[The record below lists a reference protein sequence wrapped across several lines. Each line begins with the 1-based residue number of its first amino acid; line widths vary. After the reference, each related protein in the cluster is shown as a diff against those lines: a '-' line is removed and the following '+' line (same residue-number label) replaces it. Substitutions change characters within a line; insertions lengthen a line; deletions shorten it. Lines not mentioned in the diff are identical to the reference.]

1 MPVPSHSAEM
11 RVVLLPKTARDAA
24 AIDHLLSRAGI
35 HCEVKERLA
44 DVCTSIAQ
52 GVGAVVAA
60 EEALLDDSELLVNC
74 LKSQPVWSDLP
85 IIVLS
90 RPGTEGQ
97 LFGATVG
104 RLGNVTVLERPVR
117 LSTFQGHVQS
127 ALRARQRQYQMRDQ
141 LEAHERNEIE
151 LRRARDRQE
160 LVVQGAN
167 VGVWYCALPF
177 AGLVW
182 DATVK
187 AHFHLPPDA
196 EVSIET
202 FFERLHADDRER
214 TRRAIEDSIAT
225 KQRFDIEYRTISQSG
240 NSPKWIRAIGHPYYR
255 DDGVPTR
262 FDGITID
269 VTDRVVSDIALRQSE
284 HRLRAVVE
292 ATPDCVKIVAPN
304 GELLFMNPAGVAM
317 LGASSLDSLAGACV
331 FELIA
336 PDHRATWIEQ
346 HARVQSGDRL
356 NWQFEIIAEQGVL
369 RWMETHAVPLPL
381 PNGEVGQLAVTRDI
395 TERKREERERERL
408 LDSERASRSEVERA
422 SRMKD
427 EFLATLS
434 HELRNPL
441 SAIMGWS
448 HILQT
453 GTLSSEDQ
461 LEGARVIERNA
472 RAQTQIIE
480 DLLDMSRIVSG
491 KIRLD
496 VQRID
501 LASVVRAAIDTVAP
515 AANAKEIR
523 LQAILDPKACDVS
536 GDPNR
541 LQQVF
546 WNLLSNAV
554 KFTPKGGAVQIIL
567 ERVNSHVEVCV
578 IDSGE
583 GIAAEFLPNVFD
595 RFRQADASTTRR
607 HGGLGLGLAIVRQ
620 LVELHG
626 GTVAAKS
633 AGTGCGATFVVSLPL
648 SAIHADGP
656 PSAERRHPTVSDA
669 PLRFT
674 AGERV
679 AGVRVLIVDD
689 EPDAR
694 AMVRRLLEECRVE
707 VISAASAAE
716 AFDAFVQSRP
726 DVLVSDIGMP
736 NEDGYS
742 LIRRIRALPPE
753 NGGDTPAIALTAY
766 ARADDRI
773 HVVSAGFQQHLA
785 KPVEPAELLTIVASL
800 AGRLDSAK

>member
-1 MPVPSHSAEM
+1 MLVPH
-11 RVVLLPKTARDAA
+11 RNNLRVLLLPTTARDAA
-24 AIDHLLSRAGI
+24 AIVDLLSCAKL
-35 HCEVKERLA
+35 HCEVKTCIA
-44 DVCTSIAQ
+44 DVCNAIAQ
-52 GVGAVVAA
+52 GVGVIVLA
-60 EEALLDDSELLVNC
+60 EEALLADADTLAGC
-74 LKSQPVWSDLP
+74 LQSQPVWSDLP

-90 RPGTEGQ
+90 RPGTEGH
-97 LFGATVG
+97 LLGTTVE

-117 LSTFQGHVQS
+117 LTTFQGHVQS
-127 ALRARQRQYQMRDQ
+127 ALRARHRQYQMRDQ
-141 LEAHERNEIE
+141 LELRERNEE
-151 LRRARDRQE
+151 ALRRARDQQD

-167 VGVWYCALPF
+167 VGVWYCSLPF
-177 AGLVW
+177 AHLEW

-187 AHFHLPPDA
+187 SHFHLPPDA
-196 EVSIET
+196 KVSIDT

-214 TRRAIEDSIAT
+214 TRLAIEESIVARR
-225 KQRFDIEYRTISQSG
+225 RFDIEYRTVSRDG
-240 NSPKWIRAIGHPYYR
+240 ADTKWIRAMGRAYYH
-255 DDGVPTR
+255 DNGDPAR

-269 VTDRVVSDIALRQSE
+269 VTDRVVGEIALRQSE
-284 HRLRAVVE
+284 ERLRAVVE
-292 ATPDCVKIVAPN
+292 ATPDCVKIVAPD
-304 GELLFMNPAGVAM
+304 GELLFMNPAGVSI
-317 LGASSLDSLAGACV
+317 LGAASLDSLAGACV

-336 PDHRATWIEQ
+336 PEHRAGWIER
-346 HARVQSGDRL
+346 HALVQAGERL
-356 NWQFEIIAEQGVL
+356 NWQFEIVSAHGVR

-381 PNGEVGQLAVTRDI
+381 PNGLVGQLAVTRDI
-395 TERKREERERERL
+395 TERKREERERL
-408 LDSERASRSEVERA
+408 LSSERASRSEVERA

-453 GTLSSEDQ
+453 GALSAEEQ
-461 LEGARVIERNA
+461 IEGARVIERNA

-480 DLLDMSRIVSG
+480 DLLDMSRIISG

-501 LASVVRAAIDTVAP
+501 LANVVRAAIETVDP
-515 AANAKEIR
+515 AATAKEIR
-523 LQAILDPKACDVS
+523 LRAVLDPLACSVS

-554 KFTPKGGAVQIIL
+554 KFTPKGGTVQIIL
-567 ERVNSHVEVCV
+567 ERVNSHVEVIV

-607 HGGLGLGLAIVRQ
+607 HGGLGLGLAIVKQ

-626 GTVAAKS
+626 GTVSAKS

-648 SAIHADGP
+648 TVIHVDGAADG
-656 PSAERRHPTVSDA
+656 ERRHPRFSAT
-669 PLRFT
+669 PQRFT
-674 AGERV
+674 AGEHV

-694 AMVRRLLEECRVE
+694 AMVRRLLEDCQVE
-707 VISAASAAE
+707 VIAAASAAE
-716 AFDAFVQSRP
+716 AFEALVQWRP

-742 LIRRIRALPPE
+742 LIRRVRSLPPE
-753 NGGDTPAIALTAY
+753 NGGVTPAVALTAY

-773 HVVSAGFQQHLA
+773 SIVAAGFQQHLA
-785 KPVEPAELLTIVASL
+785 KPVEPAELLTIIASL
-800 AGRLDSAK
+800 AGRLDSVK

>member
-1 MPVPSHSAEM
+1 MLAPSHSDEL
-11 RVVLLPKTARDAA
+11 RVLLLPKTSRDAA
-24 AIDHLLSRAGI
+24 AIVALLSNAGI
-35 HCEVKERLA
+35 HCEVKRCLA
-44 DVCTSIAQ
+44 EICTELAQ
-52 GVGAVVAA
+52 EVGAVVLA
-60 EEALLDDSELLVNC
+60 EEFLLNDADALVDR

-90 RPGTEGQ
+90 RPGTAGQ
-97 LFGATVG
+97 VFGTTVE

-127 ALRARQRQYQMRDQ
+127 ALRARGRQYQMRDQ
-141 LEAHERNEIE
+141 LELRQRNEE
-151 LRRARDRQE
+151 ALRRARVQQD

-167 VGVWYCALPF
+167 VGVWYCKLPF
-177 AGLVW
+177 ADLEW

-187 AHFHLPPDA
+187 AHFHLPADA
-196 EVSIET
+196 SVSIDT
-202 FFERLHADDRER
+202 FYERLHADDRDR
-214 TRRAIEDSIAT
+214 TRLAIEESIT
-225 KQRFDIEYRTISQSG
+225 SRGRFDIEYRTVSRDG
-240 NSPKWIRAIGHPYYR
+240 ANTKWIRAIGRAFYDANGEPA
-255 DDGVPTR
+255 R

-269 VTDRVVSDIALRQSE
+269 VTDRVVGEIALRQSE
-284 HRLRAVVE
+284 QRLRAVVE
-292 ATPDCVKIVAPN
+292 ATPDCVKIVAPD
-304 GELLFMNPAGVAM
+304 GELLFMNPAGVSM
-317 LGASSLDSLAGACV
+317 LGATSLETLAGACV

-336 PDHRATWIEQ
+336 PEHRGEWMER
-346 HARVQSGDRL
+346 HARVQAGDRL
-356 NWQFEIIAEQGVL
+356 NWQFEIIAQDGAR
-369 RWMETHAVPLPL
+369 RWMETHAVPLQL
-381 PNGEVGQLAVTRDI
+381 PNGLVAQLAVTRDI
-395 TERKREERERERL
+395 TERKREERDRERL
-408 LDSERASRSEVERA
+408 LHSERASRSEVERA

-448 HILQT
+448 HLLQT
-453 GTLSSEDQ
+453 GKLSAEDQ
-461 LEGARVIERNA
+461 IEGARVIERNA

-480 DLLDMSRIVSG
+480 DLLDMSRIISG

-501 LASVVRAAIDTVAP
+501 LANVVRAAIETVGP
-515 AANAKEIR
+515 AAAAKEIR
-523 LQAILDPKACDVS
+523 LRSVLDPLACGVS

-554 KFTPKGGAVQIIL
+554 KFTPKGGTVQIVL
-567 ERVNSHVEVCV
+567 ERVNSHVEVSV

-583 GIAAEFLPNVFD
+583 GIVAEFLPNVFD

-607 HGGLGLGLAIVRQ
+607 HGGLGLGLAIVKQ

-626 GTVAAKS
+626 GTVAATS
-633 AGTGCGATFVVSLPL
+633 AGAGRGATFVVSLPL
-648 SAIHADGP
+648 AVVHAEGT
-656 PSAERRHPTVSDA
+656 SSRERRHPSVSA
-669 PLRFT
+669 TPLRFT
-674 AGERV
+674 ASEQV

-694 AMVRRLLEECRVE
+694 AMVRRLLEDCQVE
-707 VISAASAAE
+707 VVAAASAAE
-716 AFDAFVQSRP
+716 AFEAFVQWRP

-742 LIRRIRALPPE
+742 LIRRIRSLPPQE
-753 NGGDTPAIALTAY
+753 GGLTPAVALTAY

-773 HVVSAGFQQHLA
+773 NVVAAGFQHHLA

-800 AGRLDSAK
+800 AGRLDSAR